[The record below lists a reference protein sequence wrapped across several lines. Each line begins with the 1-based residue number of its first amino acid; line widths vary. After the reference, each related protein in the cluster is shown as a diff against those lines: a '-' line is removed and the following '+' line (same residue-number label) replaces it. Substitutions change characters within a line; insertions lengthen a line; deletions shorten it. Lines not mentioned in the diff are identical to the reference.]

1 MQTTNEVELKSISE
15 THRAHRTGEFFR
27 QLPLEAMKEF
37 EALEHLSLYPANAI
51 LFIEKDTPRG
61 VFVLLE
67 GRVKLSISSS
77 EGKKLIL
84 RFVNPGELLDVTA
97 TLSGNAYEIT
107 AETQH
112 NCRVAFVRRDAFLS
126 FLARHPEAYQSIAK
140 ELSQNYQTV
149 CEKLRSVVLS
159 SSVPERLARLLLE
172 WDGIGQETERGTRV
186 KLSMT
191 HEEIGEYIGTSRESI
206 TRALSDLKH
215 RKMVMLKGSTLM
227 IPNRAALENFA
238 RA

>member
-1 MQTTNEVELKSISE
+1 ME
-15 THRAHRTGEFFR
+15 TAHRGERTEIPGTRRAGEFFR
-27 QLPLEAMKEF
+27 QLSAEAMKEF
-37 EALEHLSLYPANAI
+37 EALEHASVYPANAV
-51 LFIEKDTPRG
+51 LFMEKDTPQG

-84 RFVNPGELLDVTA
+84 RIADAGELLDTTA
-97 TLSGNAYEIT
+97 AISGTPYEMT

-112 NCRVAFVRRDAFLS
+112 NCTVAFVRRDDFLR
-126 FLARHPEAYQSIAK
+126 FLLKHPEAYRNVAR
-140 ELSQNYQTV
+140 ELSQNYQMA

-159 SSVPERLARLLLE
+159 SSVSERLARLLLE
-172 WDGIGQETERGTRV
+172 WGRSGQETERGTRV

-191 HEEIGEYIGTSRESI
+191 HEEIGECIGTSRESI
-206 TRALSDLKH
+206 TRTLSDFKH
-215 RKMVMLKGSTLM
+215 RKMVTLQGSTLM